1 MPIETSDAPQLAEAP
16 AHAHWRH
23 LAAIVD
29 HTFLKADTTTADVER
44 VCAEAVEYGM
54 GCVILNPTNLGLA
67 ALLLSGTG
75 TKLGGVAGFPLGAS
89 TTSAKRYE
97 ALEAIRLGAREID
110 MVMNIGAL
118 KSGDRARVEA
128 DMRGMVEIVH
138 DNGAVLKITIEVGLL
153 SLEEKIL
160 ACQLAVAA
168 GADFLKSSTGFSAL
182 GASAPDISLM
192 RGVAGDKIG
201 VKASGGIRTLQDA
214 QTMID
219 AGASRIGTSAA
230 RAIIEEARV
239 REIEV

>member
-1 MPIETSDAPQLAEAP
+1 MPIETSEAPQVAATP

-23 LAAIVD
+23 LAAIID
-29 HTFLKADTTTADVER
+29 HTLLKADATAADVER
-44 VCAEAVEYGM
+44 LCSEAAELSI
-54 GCVILNPTNLGLA
+54 GCVILNPANVGLA
-67 ALLLSGTG
+67 ALLLSGTD
-75 TKLGGVAGFPLGAS
+75 TKVGSVVGFPLGAT

-128 DMRGMVEIVH
+128 DMRGMVDVVH
-138 DNGAVLKITIEVGLL
+138 DNGAILKITVETGILT
-153 SLEEKIL
+153 LEEKIL

-168 GADFLKSSTGFSAL
+168 GADFLKSSTGFSAPS
-182 GASAPDISLM
+182 ASAPDISLM

-201 VKASGGIRTLQDA
+201 VKASGGIRTLHDT

-219 AGASRIGTSAA
+219 AGANRIGTSSA
-230 RAIIEEARV
+230 RAILEEARSQGS
-239 REIEV
+239 